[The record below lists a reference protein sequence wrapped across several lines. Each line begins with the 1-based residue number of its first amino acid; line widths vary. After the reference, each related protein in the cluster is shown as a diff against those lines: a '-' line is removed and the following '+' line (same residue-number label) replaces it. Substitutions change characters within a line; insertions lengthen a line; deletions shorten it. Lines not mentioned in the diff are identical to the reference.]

1 MTAEGRKEG
10 AMRLRPG
17 KPEEAGM
24 SPRRLEGIVDEA
36 EKWIAQGLTQAL
48 VLLVARRG
56 VVVLHEAFGRLIPD
70 ADGPPVQ
77 RDTIYPVRSLT
88 KPITATAVMALVE
101 DGLLGLQRPLSEYIP
116 EFAGEGKDAV
126 MVHHLLTHTSGLSDE
141 VVVAHRTQ
149 KKPRVSIPA
158 PEPTQHPRINEV
170 LWLGYDVPLWKAPG
184 QEMSYSNFG
193 YTLLGEVV
201 RRVSGRSLADFARDR
216 IFGPLGMEDTF
227 YIVPDSV
234 RARIVRRSMDAPGA
248 VGAAVGGV
256 VFPGLGSREDQ
267 DLPHAAW
274 GVYSTVMDLAIFGQM
289 FLNGGCYGDVRI
301 LSPAAVAEM
310 TRNQIPGISSRIPG
324 EFFPEASW
332 GLGWSIHGNKKAL
345 RYASLHSPQAYY
357 HHGAFGVQFWVDP
370 VYEIVGLYFSVALE
384 RIDDLRTR
392 EYHDLFMNA
401 ATAAVEDV

>member
-1 MTAEGRKEG
+1 MEG
-10 AMRLRPG
+10 AMRFRSG

-24 SPRRLEGIVDEA
+24 SAGRLEGILDEA
-36 EKWIAQGLTQAL
+36 KKWVAQGLTQAL

-56 VVVLHEAFGRLIPD
+56 IVVLHEAFGRLTPD
-70 ADGPPVQ
+70 VDGPPVQ
-77 RDTIYPVRSLT
+77 RDTIYPVTSLT

-101 DGLLGLQRPLSEYIP
+101 DGLLGLQRPLAEYIP
-116 EFAGEGKDAV
+116 EFVGEGKDAV

-141 VVVAHRTQ
+141 LAMAHWAE
-149 KKPRVSIPA
+149 KKARGPSIPV
-158 PEPTQHPRINEV
+158 PEPTQHPRIHEY
-170 LWLGYDVPLWKAPG
+170 LWLNYDAPLWKAPG

-201 RRVSGRSLADFARDR
+201 RRVSKQSLADFARAR
-216 IFGPLGMEDTF
+216 IFEPLAMESTF
-227 YIVPDSV
+227 YIVPDSA
-234 RARIVRRSMDAPGA
+234 RARIVRRAADAPYAGA
-248 VGAAVGGV
+248 E
-256 VFPGLGSREDQ
+256 GLGTREHQDTPFASR
-267 DLPHAAW
+267 

-345 RYASLHSPQAYY
+345 RYASLHSPQTYS
-357 HHGAFGVQFWVDP
+357 HHGAGGVQFWVDP
-370 VYEIVGLYFSVALE
+370 VFEIVGLYFSVALE
-384 RIDDLRTR
+384 RIDELRTR

-401 ATAAVEDV
+401 VTAAVVDV